1 MKKIIAEIGI
11 DADGDIGVA
20 KQLINVAKEA
30 GCNYVKFQKRDID
43 SVYTK
48 EQLDSYRE
56 SQWGVT
62 FRQQKEGL
70 EFNLEQFR
78 EIDNYCKEKEIP
90 FFVSPW
96 DLKSIDF
103 LRLNFPNM
111 PYLKIPSA
119 KVTDEDYLKKC
130 AESGFDLI
138 ISTGMCDLGMVQ
150 KAVLIIKDKLKYLLA
165 CTSSYPCPTKEIN
178 LNQLK
183 FLSHYFRTPTCNIG
197 WSDHSGGILFPA
209 IAAAFGAEIIEV
221 HITLSR
227 TRVGTD
233 HCSSLEPEGLKHL
246 IKYVKAIEL
255 GLGEPNKVIQ
265 ESEIPIIKKLRG

>member
-11 DADGDIGVA
+11 NADGDIGVA

-150 KAVLIIKDKLKYLLA
+150 KAVLIIKDKLKPA
-165 CTSSYPCPTKEIN
+165 FICKN
-178 LNQLK
+178 KLN
-183 FLSHYFRTPTCNIG
+183 
-197 WSDHSGGILFPA
+197 
-209 IAAAFGAEIIEV
+209 
-221 HITLSR
+221 
-227 TRVGTD
+227 
-233 HCSSLEPEGLKHL
+233 HL
-246 IKYVKAIEL
+246 IKFVL
-255 GLGEPNKVIQ
+255 GIQ
-265 ESEIPIIKKLRG
+265 ITFVYQFIIQNQVLLVNSRSCENDRLPGYCLPE